1 MGCVR
6 KQNEQ
11 SKLTEGTNVKSD
23 GHFFSQFFS
32 GALFL
37 LGKRYVKLLESSTNF
52 ARLCFVKFRFVF
64 DLVFVKVY
72 FCCFIMS
79 LS

>member
-1 MGCVR
+1 MRSEETKRTMEINRRNER
-6 KQNEQ
+6 K
-11 SKLTEGTNVKSD
+11 TN

-32 GALFL
+32 GAFFL

-52 ARLCFVKFRFVF
+52 CFVKFRFVF
-64 DLVFVKVY
+64 DLVFVKVC

-79 LS
+79 LN